1 VTAPPRGVRRD
12 RHARLATLLLAC
24 VTAVW
29 GSTFFLIRDLVE
41 HVPPADFLAV
51 RFGIAT
57 VVMFVLF
64 RRRTM
69 ALSRHDVRVG
79 VVLGVLYGVAQVLQ
93 TMGLQT
99 TDASVSGFITGT
111 YVVLTPVLGAVLL
124 HDRISPVT
132 WAAVALAT
140 AGLALLSLNGFAVG
154 IGEALT
160 LLSAVLYA
168 GHIVALGRW
177 STPGAAVGLATVQAA
192 VITVVTG
199 VAAVPDGLT
208 LPATGGQ
215 WASLLYMAL
224 IAGAL
229 ALWAQTWAQA
239 HLTATRAAI
248 VMALEPVFAAF
259 FAVVFGGEQLTRR
272 MLVGGALVVAA
283 MYLVELRSTPRDPDS
298 TAAEDPPVEALHH
311 DV

>member
-1 VTAPPRGVRRD
+1 MAAPAGK
-12 RHARLATLLLAC
+12 ARLATLLLVS

-29 GSTFFLIRDLVE
+29 GSTFFLIHDLVE

-51 RFGIAT
+51 RFGIAA
-57 VVMFVLF
+57 VVMFALF
-64 RRRTM
+64 RRQTL
-69 ALSRHDVRVG
+69 ALSRRELKIGVG
-79 VVLGVLYGVAQVLQ
+79 LGVLYGLAQVLQ
-93 TMGLQT
+93 TTGLQH

-124 HDRISPVT
+124 HDRIGPMA
-132 WAAVALAT
+132 WFAVGLAT
-140 AGLALLSLNGFAVG
+140 AGIALLSLQGFAVG
-154 IGEALT
+154 LGEALT
-160 LLSAVLYA
+160 LLSALLYA

-177 STPGAAVGLATVQAA
+177 STPGAALGLSTVQAG
-192 VITVVTG
+192 VITLVAAVV
-199 VAAVPDGLT
+199 AVPDGLT
-208 LPATGGQ
+208 LPSDGGQ

-224 IAGAL
+224 AAGAL

-259 FAVVFGGEQLTRR
+259 FAVTLGGESLTRR

-283 MYLVELRSTPRDPDS
+283 MYLVELRATPRDPGAS
-298 TAAEDPPVEALHH
+298 AADEPPVEALHH

>member
-1 VTAPPRGVRRD
+1 MTALTGPD
-12 RHARLATLLLAC
+12 RHARLATLLLVC

-29 GSTFFLIRDLVE
+29 GSTFFLIHDLVE

-51 RFGIAT
+51 RFGIAA

-64 RRRTM
+64 RRQTL
-69 ALSRHDVRVG
+69 ALSRHQLRVG

-93 TMGLQT
+93 TTGLQH

-124 HDRISPVT
+124 HDRIGRVT
-132 WAAVALAT
+132 WFAVGLAT
-140 AGLALLSLNGFAVG
+140 VGLALLSLQGFSVG

-177 STPGAAVGLATVQAA
+177 STPGAAVGLATVQAG
-192 VITVVTG
+192 VITAVTAVV
-199 VAAVPDGLT
+199 AVPDGLT
-208 LPATGGQ
+208 LPADGRQ

-224 IAGAL
+224 AAGAL

-239 HLTATRAAI
+239 HLAATRAAI

-259 FAVVFGGEQLTRR
+259 FAVTLGGESLTGR
-272 MLVGGALVVAA
+272 MFLGGALVVAA
-283 MYLVELRSTPRDPDS
+283 MYLVELRSTPRDP
-298 TAAEDPPVEALHH
+298 TASAADDPPVEALHH